1 MHFSFLSPENLL
13 VENAGG
19 VMTIGINR
27 PEKRNAVNPE
37 TAQELVRAFHQFEE
51 EKDTFVAVLHGTGNY
66 DLLCSCL
73 LFFLIGHI
81 KDSNGSIQLYSA
93 CRP

>member
-1 MHFSFLSPENLL
+1 
-13 VENAGG
+13 
-19 VMTIGINR
+19 MTIGINR

-73 LFFLIGHI
+73 LVFFNWSY
-81 KDSNGSIQLYSA
+81 KRFKWQYTTVQ
-93 CRP
+93 CM